1 MNAEQSLK
9 LARRFI
15 ELPLEKRRLFLAG
28 LQEEGIDFSLFP
40 IPANVTG
47 SDRDGL
53 SYAQRRM
60 AFLWQLAPQGAAYN
74 LPMAVRLNGPLN
86 LQALQEAFDRM
97 VERHESLRTHLQ
109 AQGDQLRQVVLPP
122 STAAIVR
129 RDLGPLPPAE
139 REAQVSAVAEA
150 EAQAPFDLL
159 QGPLWR
165 VQLLHLNVEEHV
177 LLLTLHHIVAD
188 GWSLNVLIQEFVQLY
203 DAACNQ
209 TDAALPA
216 LPIQYRD
223 YALWQRSWL
232 EAGEQARQLAYWQA
246 KLGDDHSPLELPL
259 DYPRPAVPSHRG
271 ARLELQVPPAL
282 VERIADLA
290 KAQGAT
296 LFMVLLASFKL
307 LLQRYSGQPA
317 IRVGVPVAN
326 RHRAEVEGLIGCFIN
341 TQVLH
346 TEIDPLID
354 VAELLRRVKDT
365 ALGAQ
370 AHQDLPFE
378 RLVEALDL
386 DRSSGHSPL
395 FQVLFNHQAAIADA
409 GQIRLGSG
417 LSLEKVTLQKHSA
430 RFDLA
435 LDTYESAGRLHAVF
449 TYAQEL
455 FAPHSVA
462 AMSQHWLALLEAL
475 AADSGVRVGE
485 LALAADAPAAQL
497 PEVADVDETLCV
509 HTLIEAAASAH
520 PQRIA
525 AVSGDASITYAAL
538 QARSDALAQRL
549 LDIGVAV
556 DERVGLVADRSIDML
571 VGMLA
576 VLKAGAAYLPL
587 EPDQPPSRLA
597 FMLADSGVKRLL
609 GRIDPSSVPLDVACI
624 ALDGEQQ
631 SQPLRQVAVHGSN
644 LAYVIYTSGTT
655 GTPKGV
661 AISHGALVNYVKG
674 VTQRLPMAQLERLAM
689 VSTPAADLG
698 HTMLFGA
705 LCNGKTLHLLAKDQV
720 LDADAFAGYMAQHAI
735 DALKIVP
742 SHLQAMLAAG
752 AAALP
757 ARCLVLGGE
766 ACASAL
772 LERIAALAPG
782 LTVINHY
789 GPTETTVGV
798 LTHAMGRQPLLGRPL
813 QNSRAYVLDACLQP
827 VPGAARGEL
836 HIAGMGLAR
845 GYLGKPGLTAERFVP
860 DPLGAPGTRMYR
872 SGDWVRQTAE
882 ADLQFAGRIDGQ
894 VKIRGYRV
902 ELAEIDSCL
911 RQQPGI
917 DNVVVR
923 LVGKEG
929 DAQLAAY
936 LVPQAWPADE
946 DARRTFVDGVRAR
959 LRQALPEHLVP
970 QYLALLERLPV
981 TANGK
986 VDTRAL
992 PESVATVA
1000 EYRAPRTPMQI
1011 QVAAIWAEVLQVG
1024 QVGLDDNFFALGGH
1038 SLLATQVVSRMRQ
1051 QLNVEVALRTL
1062 FDTTDLEGFAQL
1074 VEGLGQKL
1082 GGDMALVDREQPLP
1096 VSHAQYRQ
1104 WMFWK
1109 LNPRSTAYNTPLA
1122 VRLEGGLDRAALQ
1135 AAFDQLVAR
1144 HETLRTVF
1152 EERQGV
1158 PYQCVQPARPVVI
1171 AEHDLSAQPVEA
1183 LTQHLQAS
1191 LAEPFDLGNGPL
1203 IRVQLLRVG
1212 ADEHVL
1218 SVLLHHIVSDG
1229 WSMGVM
1235 VSELVAAYNA
1245 FAAGQPLERA
1255 PLAVQYADYASW
1267 QRERLASGQLQAQ
1280 LAYWRE
1286 ALEDDFSVLE
1296 LPADR
1301 LRPQVQ
1307 SYRGG
1312 RIDFHLPTELTSR
1325 LRHLAVQGNASL
1337 FHVFLASF
1345 ALLLS
1350 RYSGRETLNIGVPAT
1365 NRNRLELEGLI
1376 GFFVNTL
1383 VARVAVDPLQ
1393 SFPQLLASVKET
1405 ALQAQAHKD
1414 IPFDVLVEELKPE
1427 RGLGYNPL
1435 FQVMYNH
1442 LGAVGERV
1450 SSDSLQGISAREID
1464 LAEHTSQFDLS
1475 LNTLE
1480 RSDGVMAVINYASD
1494 LFDVPR
1500 IQRMGEHWLNLL
1512 QAIASHADEPLAE
1525 LPMIGGVERQRM
1537 LVEWNRNAQPYPAEQ
1552 CVHQL
1557 IEDQAAR
1564 TPDAVALVHGLQ
1576 EMTYAQLNRRANQL
1590 ARYLREQG
1598 VGPEVLVGVALER
1611 GLDLVV
1617 SLLAIFKTGGAYVP
1631 LDPAYPQERLAY
1643 MLQDSQARVL
1653 LSQGSLLERL
1663 PEVTSA
1669 KVVLLDSLV
1678 LQHYAEENL
1687 ETFGSPRNLAL
1698 TIYTSGSTGRPKGVL
1713 LEQRNITALI
1723 GWALAQYSQDD
1734 LKGVLA
1740 ATSVCFDLSLWEL
1753 FVTLSAG
1760 GYAVIAANALALSSL
1775 AARDRV
1781 RLINTVPSAI
1791 KALYDAGHIPASVR
1805 IINTAGE
1812 TLKQALV
1819 DQLYGLGH
1827 VQHVYDL
1834 YGPSEDTTY
1843 STCTRREA
1851 NGPANIGRPLPNSAG
1866 YVLDGTGNPR
1876 PIGAAGEMCLA
1887 GAGLARGYLGRP
1899 ALTAEKFLPDPF
1911 DTSAQG
1917 GGRLYRSGDLT
1928 RFRDDGVIEFVGRID
1943 HQVKIR
1949 GFRVELGEIE
1959 QTLLAHASVR
1969 EAVVIDVE
1977 GPGGRQLVAY
1987 LVAQGEIPDLRAH
2000 LRTTLPDYMVPA
2012 HLVRLDA
2019 LPLTPNGKLDRK
2031 ALPAPDVSVQ
2041 QLAYVAPQSELQRQV
2056 AELWAEALEID
2067 QVGLGD
2073 NFFELGGHSLLAT
2086 QVTARLQ
2093 GQLQFELPLLA
2104 LFQARDLEHY
2114 VQSIARDDTGSSD
2127 DLDDLE
2133 RLLGELEAPE
2143 GQVS

>member
-1 MNAEQSLK
+1 MNAENSLK

-15 ELPLEKRRLFLAG
+15 ELPLEKRQLFLAG
-28 LQEEGIDFSLFP
+28 LQAEGVDFSLFP

-47 SDRDGL
+47 ADRDGL

-60 AFLWQLAPQGAAYN
+60 AFLWQLAPEGAGYN
-74 LPMAVRLNGPLN
+74 LPMAVRLKGPLN
-86 LQALQEAFDRM
+86 LQALHSAFDQLQ
-97 VERHESLRTHLQ
+97 VRHESLRTRLQ
-109 AQGDQLRQVVLPP
+109 AEGDHLRQQVLAP
-122 STAAIVR
+122 SAVEIVR
-129 RDLGPLPPAE
+129 HDLGTQPEAE
-139 REAQVSAVAEA
+139 REAQVTALAEA

-165 VQLLHLNVEEHV
+165 VRLLHLAAEEHV

-188 GWSLNVLIQEFVQLY
+188 GWSLNVLIDEFVRLY
-203 DAACNQ
+203 DAACQ
-209 TDAALPA
+209 GTVAALPA

-232 EAGEQARQLAYWQA
+232 EAGEQARQLGYWQA
-246 KLGDDHSPLELPL
+246 KLGDDHSPLELPF
-259 DYPRPAVPSHRG
+259 DHPRPALPSHRG
-271 ARLELQVPPAL
+271 ARLELQVPLAL
-282 VERIADLA
+282 SAQIGVLA
-290 KAQGAT
+290 RAQGAT

-307 LLQRYSGQPA
+307 LLQRYSCQRA

-354 VAELLRRVKDT
+354 AGELLRRVKDT

-386 DRSSGHSPL
+386 DRSNGHSPL

-417 LSLEKVTLQKHSA
+417 LALEKVPLQKHSA

-435 LDTYESAGRLHAVF
+435 LDTYESAGHLHAVF
-449 TYAQEL
+449 TYATDL
-455 FAPHSVA
+455 FSAHSVA
-462 AMSQHWLALLEAL
+462 AMSQHWLALLEGLVATPD
-475 AADSGVRVGE
+475 ARIGE
-485 LALAADAPAAQL
+485 LALPVNASAKPLPA
-497 PEVADVDETLCV
+497 VAGIDDKRCI
-509 HTLIEAAASAH
+509 HDLIATAASAQ

-525 AVSGDASITYAAL
+525 AFSGDEAITYAAL
-538 QARSDALAQRL
+538 VARADALAQTL
-549 LDIGVAV
+549 LQLGVEV
-556 DERVGLVADRSIDML
+556 EERVGVLADRSLDML

-576 VLKAGAAYLPL
+576 VFKAGAAYLPL
-587 EPDQPPSRLA
+587 EPDQPPARLA
-597 FMLADSGVKRLL
+597 FMLADSGVKRVL
-609 GRIDPSSVPLDVACI
+609 GRIDPASLPHGVAWVDP
-624 ALDGEQQ
+624 AREHRAT
-631 SQPLRQVAVHGSN
+631 PMRQVALHAGN

-661 AISHGALVNYVKG
+661 AVSHGALVNYVQG
-674 VTQRLPMAQLERLAM
+674 IGQRLPMAQLEQLAM

-698 HTMLFGA
+698 HTVLFGA
-705 LCNGKTLHLLAKDQV
+705 LCNGKTLHLLAKHQV
-720 LDADAFAGYMAQHAI
+720 LDADAFAAYMSQHEI
-735 DALKIVP
+735 DAVKIVP
-742 SHLQAMLAAG
+742 SHLQALLAAG
-752 AAALP
+752 AGALP
-757 ARCLVLGGE
+757 GRCLILGGE
-766 ACASAL
+766 ACAPAL
-772 LERIAALAPG
+772 LQRIAKLAPG
-782 LTVINHY
+782 LAVINHY

-798 LTHAMGRQPLLGRPL
+798 LTQALDSQPLLGRPL
-813 QNSRAYVLDACLQP
+813 ANSRAYALDACLQP

-836 HIAGMGLAR
+836 YIAGAGLAR
-845 GYLGKPGLTAERFVP
+845 GYLGRAGLTAERFVP
-860 DPLGAPGTRMYR
+860 DPSGAPGARMYR
-872 SGDWVRQTAE
+872 SGDWVRHTAE
-882 ADLQFAGRIDGQ
+882 GALQFAGRIDGQ
-894 VKIRGYRV
+894 VKLRGYRV
-902 ELAEIDSCL
+902 ELAEIDACL
-911 RQQPGI
+911 RQQTGI

-923 LVGKEG
+923 LVGEEG

-936 LVPQAWPADE
+936 LVPQAWPGDD
-946 DARRTFVDGVRAR
+946 DARRAFLDSLRAS

-970 QYLALLERLPV
+970 QYLLLLERLPV

-986 VDTRAL
+986 VDAKAL
-992 PESVATVA
+992 PAPVATVA
-1000 EYRAPRTPMQI
+1000 EYRAPGTPTQVE
-1011 QVAAIWAEVLQVG
+1011 VAAIWADVLQVG

-1038 SLLATQVVSRMRQ
+1038 SLLATQVVSRIRQ
-1051 QLNVEVALRTL
+1051 QLKVDVALRAL
-1062 FDTTDLEGFAQL
+1062 FDTADLQGFAQV
-1074 VEGLGQKL
+1074 VEGLGQDL
-1082 GGDMALVDREQPLP
+1082 GGDIQPVDRTQPLP

-1109 LNPRSTAYNTPLA
+1109 LNPLSTAYNTPLA
-1122 VRLEGGLDRAALQ
+1122 VRLEGSLDRAALR
-1135 AAFDQLVAR
+1135 AAFDELVAR

-1158 PYQCVQPARPVVI
+1158 PYQRVLPAAALAIV
-1171 AEHDLSAQPVEA
+1171 EHDLAGASAAA
-1183 LTQHLQAS
+1183 LVDYLQARG
-1191 LAEPFDLGNGPL
+1191 AEPFDLASGPL
-1203 IRVQLLRVG
+1203 IRVQLLRIG
-1212 ADEHVL
+1212 AEEHVL
-1218 SVLLHHIVSDG
+1218 SVVLHHIVSDG

-1235 VSELVAAYNA
+1235 VRELVEVYNA
-1245 FAAGQPLERA
+1245 FAARRPVQRP

-1267 QRERLASGQLQAQ
+1267 QRERLASGEMQAQ
-1280 LAYWRE
+1280 LAYWQA
-1286 ALEDDFSVLE
+1286 ALEGDFSVLE

-1301 LRPQVQ
+1301 PRPQVQ

-1312 RIDFHLPTELTSR
+1312 RVEVHLPAELTAS
-1325 LRHLAVQGNASL
+1325 LRRLAVEGNASL

-1345 ALLLS
+1345 ALLLA
-1350 RYSGRETLNIGVPAT
+1350 RYSGRDTLNIGVPVT

-1383 VARVAVDPLQ
+1383 VTRVAVDPLQ
-1393 SFPQLLASVKET
+1393 SFSQLLASVKET

-1427 RGLGYNPL
+1427 RALGYNPL

-1442 LGAVGERV
+1442 LSAVGERV
-1450 SSDSLQGISAREID
+1450 SSDSMSGMRATEVD
-1464 LAEHTSQFDLS
+1464 LAEQTSQFDLS

-1480 RSDGVMAVINYASD
+1480 RSDGVMAVINYACD
-1494 LFDVPR
+1494 LFDAPR
-1500 IQRMGEHWLNLL
+1500 IQRLGEHWLNLL
-1512 QAIASHADEPLAE
+1512 QAIVSHTGQPLAE

-1564 TPDAVALVHGLQ
+1564 SPDAVALVHGTQ
-1576 EMTYAQLNRRANQL
+1576 ELTYAQLNRRANQL

-1617 SLLAIFKTGGAYVP
+1617 SLLAIFKAGGAYVP

-1643 MLQDSQARVL
+1643 MLRDSQARVL

-1663 PEVTSA
+1663 PGATAA
-1669 KVVLLDSLV
+1669 KVVLLDSLA
-1678 LQHYAEENL
+1678 LQHYPEENL
-1687 ETFGSPRNLAL
+1687 DTLSMPGNLAL
-1698 TIYTSGSTGRPKGVL
+1698 TIYTSGSTGLPKGVL

-1723 GWALAQYSQDD
+1723 GWALGHYRQDD

-1740 ATSVCFDLSLWEL
+1740 ATSVCFDLSLWEF

-1760 GYAVIAANALALSSL
+1760 GYAVIAQNALALPL
-1775 AARDRV
+1775 LPARERV

-1819 DQLYGLGH
+1819 DQLYALGH

-1843 STCTRREA
+1843 STCTRREM

-1928 RFRDDGVIEFVGRID
+1928 RYRDDGVIEFVGRID

-1959 QTLLAHASVR
+1959 QTLLAHATVR
-1969 EAVVIDVE
+1969 EAVVIDIE

-1987 LVAQGEIPDLRAH
+1987 LVAQGEVPDLREH
-2000 LRTTLPDYMVPA
+2000 LRITLPDYMVPA

-2031 ALPAPDVSVQ
+2031 ALPAPDVGVQ
-2041 QLAYVAPQSELQRQV
+2041 QRAYVAPHTELQRQV
-2056 AELWAEALEID
+2056 AAIWAEALEID
-2067 QVGLGD
+2067 RVGLGD

-2093 GQLQFELPLLA
+2093 GQLPFELPLLA

-2114 VQSIARDDTGSSD
+2114 VQSIDRDDSGNSD